1 MQRNRGDPHQLGVE
15 ETEPLVRGVAWPEA
29 RTRNSQSTGREHGV
43 SFKTAPLCGGGHFL
57 EAVLFKR
64 ISRLGISKT
73 VTLKRFFVCVC
84 VYIYIQTTNGT
95 SSTEKTKHKWR
106 CVTLFE
112 NDIEAFFVGENLHSR
127 KLTVLALKKEKGG
140 WEAYFPLGRPTH
152 YTTTGR
158 ISLSRRSWAL

>member
-84 VYIYIQTTNGT
+84 IYIYIYKRQMEHLQPKKRSINEDV
-95 SSTEKTKHKWR
+95 SPYLKM
-106 CVTLFE
+106 TLKPFLLGKIYTPE
-112 NDIEAFFVGENLHSR
+112 N
-127 KLTVLALKKEKGG
+127 
-140 WEAYFPLGRPTH
+140 
-152 YTTTGR
+152 
-158 ISLSRRSWAL
+158 